1 MHSSDGPL
9 FHRTA
14 NQEKALG
21 HNHQPRPRTPHPPPL
36 FPPNNANEVGFLSQ
50 TLEQTI
56 ETWFR
61 SSASRDELKLTAF
74 ASVQNGQVHLNLSG
88 ADEAAY
94 AAVFPA
100 YLKAGAVA
108 LKASVGLNAAKK
120 WLYNWRFLLPH
131 GLAMVRHRSVQLL
144 HFPPDYV
151 LERDQ
156 DYLLAH
162 TTTRWAE
169 LLVENGT
176 DPASSAQ
183 YQTIVD
189 IAPVAAP
196 S

>member
-1 MHSSDGPL
+1 MGTSIKLGD
-9 FHRTA
+9 
-14 NQEKALG
+14 EALI
-21 HNHQPRPRTPHPPPL
+21 RL
-36 FPPNNANEVGFLSQ
+36 LYSYPNNSNEVGFLSQ

-61 SSASRDELKLTAF
+61 STVSRDELKIT
-74 ASVQNGQVHLNLSG
+74 ASVSLQGGQVHLNLAG
-88 ADEAAY
+88 VDEAAY
-94 AAVFPA
+94 AAVLPA
-100 YLKAGAVA
+100 YLKAGATA
-108 LKASVGLNAAKK
+108 LQASLGLNAAKK
-120 WLYNWRFLLPH
+120 WLYNWRFVLPH

-169 LLVENGT
+169 LLVKTGVRVHF
-176 DPASSAQ
+176 SQRRSR
-183 YQTIVD
+183 
-189 IAPVAAP
+189 

>member
-1 MHSSDGPL
+1 MTTTINLGPEPTIRL
-9 FHRTA
+9 
-14 NQEKALG
+14 LYSY
-21 HNHQPRPRTPHPPPL
+21 
-36 FPPNNANEVGFLSQ
+36 PNNSNEVGFLNQ

-56 ETWFR
+56 ETWFK
-61 SSASRDELKLTAF
+61 STIARDGLNLR
-74 ASVQNGQVHLNLSG
+74 ASVSVQGGQVHLNLSG

-94 AAVFPA
+94 GTVLPA
-100 YLKAGAVA
+100 YLAAGAVA
-108 LKASVGLNAAKK
+108 LRASVDLNTAKK

-169 LLVENGT
+169 LLVENGAE
-176 DPASSAQ
+176 PASSAQ
-183 YQTIVD
+183 REKGTE
-189 IAPVAAP
+189 
-196 S
+196 